1 MTQVI
6 VTFDIIEYLPSD
18 FKFDNFSFIISSEA
32 RDFEQEISY
41 LNKNQITHKA
51 TLNKRELK
59 YSIKTTKNSSLI
71 GISDL
76 TIPSSVLSKRE
87 NIYDK
92 TCSINMS
99 DSVRRVIFGN
109 TSSSNSLKIN
119 IHITLQYK
127 EKEKNKFNE
136 KKEKDKDK
144 EHNHNLSTTGKKIK
158 PYERSESFGKGGEQK
173 KESGAASNT
182 FSQRNFAANK
192 KNANIR
198 KVRSNSKPASSMKN
212 SQTMKPKTQ
221 IFNNNN
227 KLKEVQKAI
236 LDDEQ
241 NEEEKK
247 NKNKSKS
254 KDSFIDEELNKEI
267 KEINPQFINFMKD
280 FNNKNPLD
288 KLNSISD
295 VNEMLEYTKN
305 IVDQLLDYQLKYY
318 DMYNKVFL
326 TKNKLKKLL
335 VQNNE
340 KLRMVKKQ
348 INKLDEEN
356 DLYEIKEILNHKN
369 NNNNIKDLLPLKES
383 ELDTYKELYG
393 LYLDKSPDTNIKE
406 NKEEI
411 EKNKK
416 LEEKKKNE
424 EKTQNLLIKVLTHS
438 VNKYGPVNKLF
449 TQTNSTEPERINIR
463 KLATKYNLPIN
474 AENEEEQKKDI
485 NNESNENKKEEAKK
499 DNNNDNTGVN
509 EEKKEEKENK
519 EEKVSE
525 NNNNV
530 DLKQNIFDGKITKWE
545 YVSTEKP
552 DKIDKKLEQYLK
564 YFYSKRTFPKILFKK
579 TSTNNYEYG
588 TQKVMVKIEGDTI
601 RIRYIGGYLL
611 IDKFIEM
618 NAANE
623 EKKVKKQ
630 NEKNTGAGGIK
641 KKDSSSIKKK

>member
-1 MTQVI
+1 MTQAI

-18 FKFDNFSFIISSEA
+18 FNFDNFSFIISSEA

-51 TLNKRELK
+51 TINKRELK
-59 YSIKTTKNSSLI
+59 YSIKATKNSSLI

-92 TCSINMS
+92 TCPINMS
-99 DSVRRVIFGN
+99 DSIKRVIFGN
-109 TSSSNSLKIN
+109 TSLSNSLKIN
-119 IHITLQYK
+119 LHITLQYK
-127 EKEKNKFNE
+127 EKEKEKTKINE
-136 KKEKDKDK
+136 KKDKDK
-144 EHNHNLSTTGKKIK
+144 ERKHNFSTSGKKIK
-158 PYERSESFGKGGEQK
+158 THERSESLGKGGEHK
-173 KESGAASNT
+173 KDSNAASNT

-198 KVRSNSKPASSMKN
+198 KQRSNSKPVSNMKN

-227 KLKEVQKAI
+227 KLKEVQKAL

-241 NEEEKK
+241 NDEEKK
-247 NKNKSKS
+247 NKNKSKN

-280 FNNKNPLD
+280 FSNKNPLD
-288 KLNSISD
+288 KLNSIND
-295 VNEMLEYTKN
+295 INAMMEYTKN

-318 DMYNKVFL
+318 DMYNKAFL
-326 TKNKLKKLL
+326 TKNKLKKIL

-356 DLYEIKEILNHKN
+356 DLYEIKEILNNKN
-369 NNNNIKDLLPLKES
+369 NNNNIKDLLPVKEN

-393 LYLDKSPDTNIKE
+393 LYLDKSSDNIKE

-424 EKTQNLLIKVLTHS
+424 EIAQNLLIKVLTHS
-438 VNKYGPVNKLF
+438 VKKYGPVNKIL

-474 AENEEEQKKDI
+474 VENEEEQNKENK
-485 NNESNENKKEEAKK
+485 NESNENKKEEEKK
-499 DNNNDNTGVN
+499 DNDNVEVN
-509 EEKKEEKENK
+509 EEKKEEKE
-519 EEKVSE
+519 EKMNE
-525 NNNNV
+525 NANNENV
-530 DLKQNIFDGKITKWE
+530 KQNIFDGKITKWE

-552 DKIDKKLEQYLK
+552 DKIDKKLEKYLK

-601 RIRYIGGYLL
+601 RIRYIGGYLI

-630 NEKNTGAGGIK
+630 NEKNISGGGIK
-641 KKDSSSIKKK
+641 KKDSSSVKKK